1 MIQDLTHKKI
11 VIGDNVSWVVNDNNI
26 VIVCK
31 KTKEQFIINYPE
43 AAIWDLISRHSDLT
57 MIIKKMRIITHK
69 TSIKKVDALTKKT
82 IQFWQ
87 VKKLIKA
94 I

>member
-1 MIQDLTHKKI
+1 MNQDLTHKKI

-26 VIVCK
+26 VILCK

-43 AAIWDLISRHSDLT
+43 AAIWDLISRHSDLI

-69 TSIKKVDALTKKT
+69 TGIKKVDALTKKT
-82 IQFWQ
+82 MQFWQ